1 MRAIDKCVA
10 GEKRALQQVQRGTD
24 TRIPVAFVKQPT
36 GEPLDPATLEGLA
49 VKVENEG
56 GALSSEPPYTI
67 EGGQLI
73 VEVTKEIS
81 ESLGVGVYTLK
92 ATGRLADPS
101 YEDGYHDY
109 TITTELCRVV
119 RDAVLYTPTTVTANV
134 LAGLKGKSAYE
145 IAVKHGYQGTEEE
158 WIKSLTPKGGAGGG
172 GNGKSAYE
180 LAVQEGY
187 QGTLQEWLKSLVGKD
202 GADAYEVAKKAG
214 YAGSREEW
222 LKTLIGATG
231 LSAYQLA
238 KSEGYEGSLTEWI
251 ASLKGA
257 DGESAYKV
265 AVRNGYVG
273 DERAW
278 LASLK
283 GADGKDAYEVAKAG
297 GYGGSREA
305 WLESLKGEAG
315 KSAYELAK
323 EAQSFTG
330 TLTEY
335 LASLKGAKGKDAY
348 DDYLETTTD
357 NPKLTREEWS
367 RPRSNNGNAE
377 EGMNKTEIELLYKLN
392 NGTGESAAETTTAGA
407 LLLDA
412 DGHRRDIISAMR
424 AKGVSVADTDGLTDL
439 AVKIQEIKVY
449 VFPVYSARQF
459 GQFKG
464 ANLPTLEVY
473 NEFNPADFGNMFA
486 SSASLKALPEIR
498 NAGQISSISQMCTG
512 CASMTT
518 AILPDLPAVALAS
531 GAFYGCAALETL
543 TIGAMPR
550 CTTLASLATICA
562 SLKTLNIGECPNV
575 AEIAQIAYGCSSLTE
590 VTIGTGDALTKV
602 DNAFNGCSR
611 LRRINGTLD
620 FTKLAST
627 ANIFF
632 GCEAL
637 EEVRI
642 KGLKVDLSLQQSA
655 NLSTESVKYLVDNLQ
670 QATGKS
676 ITLPRAWQTA
686 HTAEAREYSQ
696 KASAKGFTL
705 NFR

>member
-1 MRAIDKCVA
+1 MRPFGSKSDGKT
-10 GEKRALQQVQRGTD
+10 LQLVQRGTD
-24 TRIPVAFVKQPT
+24 KRIPVELVKQPS
-36 GEPLDPATLEGLA
+36 GEVLDPSELEELS
-49 VKVENEG
+49 VKV
-56 GALSSEPPYTI
+56 ASESVAGCVPVPHTI
-67 EGGQLI
+67 EDKKLV
-73 VEVTKEIS
+73 VEVTAEVTRQ
-81 ESLGVGVYTLK
+81 LGLGVYTLT
-92 ATGRLADPS
+92 ATGRIPDPA
-101 YEDGYHDY
+101 YADGYHDY
-109 TITTELCRVV
+109 EIVVDLCKVTK
-119 RDAVLYTPTTVTANV
+119 YGSNETPVKVTANV
-134 LAGLKGKSAYE
+134 LEGLRGKDGKSAYE
-145 IAVKHGYQGTEEE
+145 IAVKHGYQGSEED
-158 WIKSLTPKGGAGGG
+158 WAKLLTPNGGAGGG
-172 GNGKSAYE
+172 SNGKSAYE
-180 LAVQEGY
+180 LAVQDGY

-214 YAGSREEW
+214 YTGSREEW
-222 LKTLIGATG
+222 L
-231 LSAYQLA
+231 
-238 KSEGYEGSLTEWI
+238 

-273 DERAW
+273 DEQAW

-330 TLTEY
+330 TLTDY
-335 LASLKGAKGKDAY
+335 LASLKGEKGKDAY

-367 RPRSNNGNAE
+367 RPRSNNGSNE

-392 NGTGESAAETTTAGA
+392 NGTDESASENTTAGA
-407 LLLDA
+407 QLLDA

-424 AKGVSVADTDGLTDL
+424 SKGVSVADTDGLTDL
-439 AVKIQEIKVY
+439 AGKIQEIKVY
-449 VFPVYSARQF
+449 VFPVYARTQF

-464 ANLPTLEVY
+464 EYLPTLEVY
-473 NEFNPADFGNMFA
+473 SEFSPGDFSNMFVN
-486 SSASLKALPEIR
+486 SVSLKALPEIR
-498 NAGQISSISQMCTG
+498 NAGQISAITNMCSG
-512 CASMTT
+512 CVSLTT
-518 AILPDLPAVALAS
+518 ATLPDLPAVTAAN
-531 GAFYGCAALETL
+531 GAFYGCTSLEALS
-543 TIGAMPR
+543 IGAMPR
-550 CTTLASLATICA
+550 CTTLATLTTTCA
-562 SLKTLNIGECPNV
+562 SLKTMTIGESPNV
-575 AEIAQIAYGCSSLTE
+575 VDIAQIAYGCSSLTE

-620 FTKLAST
+620 FTKLANT
-627 ANIFF
+627 GNIFF
-632 GCEAL
+632 GCDSL

-642 KGLKVDLSLQQSA
+642 KGLKVDLSLQQST
-655 NLSTESVKYLVDNLQ
+655 NLSTESVKYLVENLQ
-670 QATGKS
+670 QVTGKS

-696 KASAKGFTL
+696 KAAAKGFTL